1 MSMRTGD
8 LNFEEAREALEQLY
22 ESSNEKRRFILRLY
36 VLYAFNDKYG
46 REGLKYLLD
55 CEDYLYF
62 VENCR
67 EMIKMEQTNS
77 TLRAELYREI
87 GEFDRCVQYLD
98 SMEPAGEYENQVREQ
113 IRQRALDQDRMVFA
127 L

>member
-1 MSMRTGD
+1 MRTGE

-36 VLYAFNDKYG
+36 VLYSFNDKYG
-46 REGLKYLLD
+46 RESLKYRYD

-67 EMIKMEQTNS
+67 EMIKMEQTNH

-87 GEFDRCVQYLD
+87 GEFEQCIQYLETL
-98 SMEPAGEYENQVREQ
+98 EPAGEYENHVRDM
-113 IRQRALDQDRMVFA
+113 IRQRALDGDKMLFQLD
-127 L
+127 